1 MRWGGGAVWVLHL
14 VPSTNHRPRAQ
25 TAVSQLLLQVANKFR
40 ALSYNLNG
48 LQGTRLFPPVWQP
61 HCLPSRL
68 SIVLL
73 DPFFSPKIKSVLGT
87 PTLFLPKPLRYL
99 PLQGLGLVIVSG
111 DSFSFHWTALPLSQ
125 DQSSLPGVDPIQ
137 T

>member
-1 MRWGGGAVWVLHL
+1 MLHL
-14 VPSTNHRPRAQ
+14 VPSTNHSPRAW

-40 ALSYNLNG
+40 ALFYNLSG
-48 LQGTRLFPPVWQP
+48 LRVEGSSLLCGNHTAS
-61 HCLPSRL
+61 PSRL

-73 DPFFSPKIKSVLGT
+73 APFLSPKIKSVLGT

-99 PLQGLGLVIVSG
+99 PLHGLGLVIGSG
-111 DSFSFHWTALPLSQ
+111 AWLGRLTQFSLDSCSLSQ
-125 DQSSLPGVDPIQ
+125 DQPSLPGADHIQ